1 MIGWKERHNNM
12 NKKHLLNE
20 FQSVVENKI
29 LINDIDQYLSDW
41 RRVYKGN
48 TNFVIFPKTTLEVS
62 EIIKLANRYD
72 LPVVP
77 QGGNTGL
84 CGGATPD
91 ETGNSIILNL
101 TKLNKIRSID
111 LIGNTISVESGCIL
125 EIILNEADK
134 NDRIFPIN
142 LAAKGS
148 CTVGGNLATN
158 AGGINVLRYGSTRDL
173 VLGIEAV
180 LPTGEIINNLTSLH
194 KDNTGYALHKL
205 LIGSEG
211 TLGIITA
218 ATIKIFQKP
227 KSKISSF
234 IKVKDINKSITTLQS
249 LQSYTGNNIEAFEIM
264 SKQILEIVHR
274 QFPKINKPFN
284 DIPELALLVEFSTT
298 SELDI
303 VADSS
308 GETVFQNRI
317 IEIMSMLIE
326 NGLIEDAIISKSDY
340 QNKEL
345 WDIRENANVAQ
356 MQEGFQLKLDI
367 SIPINKMS
375 DFWLETN
382 EEIKVSYNKVKIC
395 VFGHLGDGNLHYNLM
410 DKFSEDPY
418 VYKNK
423 EILKEFIYEKVNKFN
438 GSFSAEH
445 GIGQLK
451 MKELKKYKEKNSLKL
466 MKKIKSSFDPKNILN
481 PGKIFN

>member
-1 MIGWKERHNNM
+1 MNN
-12 NKKHLLNE
+12 KQLLIE
-20 FQSVVENKI
+20 FQSVVESKI
-29 LINDIDQYLSDW
+29 LINDINQYLSDW
-41 RRVYKGN
+41 RGVYKGN
-48 TNFVIFPKTTLEVS
+48 TKFVIFPKTTHEVS
-62 EIIKLANRYD
+62 QIIKLANKYD
-72 LPVVP
+72 LPIVP

-91 ETGNSIILNL
+91 ETGNSIIINL

-111 LIGNTISVESGCIL
+111 LIGNTISVDSGCIL
-125 EIILNEADK
+125 ETILNEVDK
-134 NDRIFPIN
+134 HDRIFPIN

-148 CTVGGNLATN
+148 CSVGGNLATN
-158 AGGINVLRYGSTRDL
+158 AGGINVLKYGSTRDL

-180 LPTGEIINNLTSLH
+180 LPTGEIINNLTSLY
-194 KDNTGYALHKL
+194 KDNTGYPFHKL

-227 KSKISSF
+227 KSKISAF
-234 IKVKDINKSITTLQS
+234 IKVEDIIKSITTLQA

-264 SKQILEIVHR
+264 SKPILEIVHR
-274 QFPKINKPFN
+274 QFPKINKPFS
-284 DIPELALLVEFSTT
+284 DIPDLALLVEFSTT

-303 VADSS
+303 ITDNS
-308 GETVFQNRI
+308 GETIFQNRI
-317 IEIMSMLIE
+317 IEIMSMLIDK
-326 NGLIEDAIISKSDY
+326 GLIEDAIISKSDY
-340 QNKEL
+340 QNREL

-375 DFWLETN
+375 EFWLETID
-382 EEIKVSYNKVKIC
+382 EIKVFHNKVKVC

-410 DKFSEDPY
+410 DEFSEDPY
-418 VYKNK
+418 VYKNR
-423 EILKEFIYEKVNKFN
+423 EILKEFIYEKVKKFN

-451 MKELKKYKEKNSLKL
+451 IKELKKYKEKNSLEL
-466 MKKIKSSFDPKNILN
+466 MKKIKSSFDPNNIFN
-481 PGKIFN
+481 PGKIFD

>member
-12 NKKHLLNE
+12 NNKQLLRE
-20 FQSVVENKI
+20 FQSVVESKI
-29 LINDIDQYLSDW
+29 LISDIDKYLSDW
-41 RRVYKGN
+41 RRVYKGK
-48 TNFVIFPKTTLEVS
+48 TNFVIFPKTTHEVS
-62 EIIKLANRYD
+62 EVIKLANRYD
-72 LPVVP
+72 LPIVP

-91 ETGNSIILNL
+91 ETGNSILLNL

-111 LIGNTISVESGCIL
+111 LIGNTISVEGGCIL
-125 EIILNEADK
+125 ETILNEVDK

-148 CTVGGNLATN
+148 CSIGGNLATN
-158 AGGINVLRYGSTRDL
+158 AGGINVLKYGSTRDL

-227 KSKISSF
+227 KSKISAF
-234 IKVKDINKSITTLQS
+234 IKVDDINKSISTLQS

-264 SKQILEIVHR
+264 SKPILEIVHR
-274 QFPKINKPFN
+274 QFPKINKPFT
-284 DIPELALLVEFSTT
+284 DIPDLALLVEFSTT

-303 VADSS
+303 ITDSS

-317 IEIMSMLIE
+317 IEIMSMLIDKD
-326 NGLIEDAIISKSDY
+326 LIENAIISKSDY

-367 SIPINKMS
+367 SIPINKIS
-375 DFWLETN
+375 EFWLETID
-382 EEIKVSYNKVKIC
+382 EIKIFHNKVKVC

-410 DKFSEDPY
+410 DEFSDDPY
-418 VYKNK
+418 VFKNR

-451 MKELKKYKEKNSLKL
+451 IKELKKYKEKNSLEL
-466 MKKIKSSFDPKNILN
+466 MKKIKSSLDPKNILN
-481 PGKIFN
+481 PGKIFD